1 MGIALGM
8 LAGAVAVPLPGGLRF
23 SLGAAAGPLV
33 VGMVL
38 GALHRTGPFRWDLPH
53 ATNRILRQL
62 GLMIF
67 LACVGL
73 ATGPAFSSKLLTW
86 DCLRIVLVSAGSL
99 ALGGAGLLL
108 AARRLGLSAQRAT
121 GGFAGFVGQPAVLGY
136 ANSLVNDER
145 IDSAYG
151 ALFALGTVVKIL
163 LVQLI
168 ALA

>member
-1 MGIALGM
+1 GINFELG
-8 LAGAVAVPLPGGLRF
+8 
-23 SLGAAAGPLV
+23 SAAGPLI

-53 ATNRILRQL
+53 ATNSVLRQM

-73 ATGPAFSSKLLTW
+73 ATGPAFLSQAFSLIGLKIL
-86 DCLRIVLVSAGSL
+86 LVSAV
-99 ALGGAGLLL
+99 ALVLGALVVLLG
-108 AARRLGLSAQRAT
+108 AKWLGLSAQRAA

-136 ANSLVNDER
+136 ANQLVNDER

-163 LVQLI
+163 LVQVIPL
-168 ALA
+168 LL

>member
-1 MGIALGM
+1 MGAASTARYIKTASTR
-8 LAGAVAVPLPGGLRF
+8 ATNSEAVPSGSVAPRARS
-23 SLGAAAGPLV
+23 SL
-33 VGMVL
+33 
-38 GALHRTGPFRWDLPH
+38 T
-53 ATNRILRQL
+53 
-62 GLMIF
+62 
-67 LACVGL
+67 
-73 ATGPAFSSKLLTW
+73 AFSSKLLTW